1 MGRIEATADGA
12 RVILLGAS
20 DYPYQPHLSNPRFRD
35 SAAAVRD
42 YFLDPA
48 GFGLRADNWLDLFDA
63 ETEAP
68 GQYER
73 IKAFLQQRATGQ
85 TDVLVYYIGHGS
97 VDGREFMLSQ
107 RSSRPDAPYTRLR
120 FKDLHQVVRAEA
132 RHARKFFVLD
142 CCFAG
147 AAMRELMSDDGPTQL
162 AIASAKE
169 AARDDE
175 AHKGTALLCASSQ
188 DEAARAPEGETLTMF
203 TGALLQALRS
213 GPGEARQ
220 LTLNQARD
228 RAWDVMRKRFA
239 GQAVRPQ
246 VHSPDQSQGDIA
258 ATVAL
263 LRERVEAGAAAQRL
277 AAAGTIADVLAGGL
291 PPGKDALRCVVVS
304 RERALEPLED
314 PLLKHVRLAL
324 ELAAPAI
331 AAEAGHSAA
340 PILAELAVA
349 RAYTSEDQL
358 ARAVHALCQAEAV
371 VFDLTG
377 FEPGVVFLLGVR
389 SVARRG
395 VTICSVGGKDHL
407 AGDQLDIPFNLQLLN
422 LAAHS
427 ARQVKMGPGLR
438 PKELLARKL
447 VSGLHDAASRP
458 RYLDLPAFDAV
469 RELGLQSSD
478 YKGIGH
484 AKEVLVLCPF
494 STSYRERNWERT
506 IDAELPGKLVKHLRD
521 QEVPVDAQPRLARLV
536 DLDTPRLVTQ
546 TLFESIRRTDMCLVD
561 WTGLRANVMFEAGV
575 RMATNR
581 LGAVHIVEQ
590 REDGAFALP
599 EDPPPPPHAAL
610 MLQLFDPVP
619 YSCESGVVEPF
630 EAMIGRF
637 ETALEQDRAGHVG
650 AIYRAMG
657 EALDDDVSAH
667 PSAVDEDLVHEANLL
682 FSDDQESTGISPILF
697 HDVASTLVERSRRA
711 AEERRLAAWLY
722 MHHRYSGTDLAAD
735 AQRALRFD
743 LLSVQVRRW
752 ARQAGRQDLV
762 ALIGA
767 SSVRP
772 SADPGADL
780 ASVAARVKARKEEA
794 KDCRD
799 AGDLKGAVDVLTQT
813 VTMLKASRWYAS
825 MLDSAEVG
833 EGEKAVAA
841 HLADCLGMLGGNH
854 RRMKSLEL
862 ALAAFEE
869 GSRWE
874 GDDRLDVQS
883 SYNLVNEIVLPLEMG
898 RSTATEQRNRLRIAV
913 DAIGRQVHGARRND
927 RWAWAD
933 LGQCQLLLD
942 DLPGARTSYARVRSL
957 GDADTLRSVLPVLQ
971 KLKDA
976 LRDERDAAIAEA
988 LGAGIAELS
997 G

>member
-1 MGRIEATADGA
+1 MALSEAVADST

-20 DYPYQPHLSNPRFRD
+20 EYPHEPHLSNPRFRT
-35 SAAAVRD
+35 SATAVRD
-42 YFLDPA
+42 YFLDPS
-48 GFGLRADNWLDLFDA
+48 GFGLRPEHWLDLFDA
-63 ETEAP
+63 DADAP

-73 IKAFLQQRATGQ
+73 IKGFLRQRAAGQ
-85 TDVLVYYIGHGS
+85 KDVLVYYIGHGS
-97 VDGREFMLSQ
+97 VDGREYLLSQ
-107 RSSRPDAPYTRLR
+107 HASRPDAPYTRLR
-120 FKDLHQVVRAEA
+120 FKDLHQVVRSEA

-169 AARDDE
+169 AAKDDE

-188 DEAARAPEGETLTMF
+188 DEAARAPEREALTMF
-203 TGALLQALRS
+203 TGALLQALRA
-213 GPGEARQ
+213 GPGATRR

-228 RAWDVMRKRFA
+228 RAWDVMRERFA

-263 LRERVEAGAAAQRL
+263 LPERVEAAATARRP
-277 AAAGTIADVLAGGL
+277 AAAGAIADVLAVAL
-291 PPGKDALRCVVVS
+291 PTDTRALRCVVIS
-304 RERALEPLED
+304 PEQALAPGAT
-314 PLLKHVRLAL
+314 PLLQQVRRAL

-331 AAEAGHSAA
+331 EAETSH
-340 PILAELAVA
+340 PQPPFLAELAVA
-349 RAYTSEDQL
+349 RAYVGEDSL
-358 ARAVHALCQAEAV
+358 TRAVRALCQAEVV

-395 VTICSVGGKDHL
+395 VTVCSVGGEHL
-407 AGDQLDIPFNLQLLN
+407 AGEQLDIPFNLQLLN

-427 ARQVKMGPGLR
+427 AQQMRMGPGLR
-438 PKELLARKL
+438 PPELLARKL
-447 VSGLHDAASRP
+447 LSGLRDLATRP

-484 AKEVLVLCPF
+484 GEEVLVLCPF
-494 STSYRERNWERT
+494 SPAYRDRNWT
-506 IDAELPGKLVKHLRD
+506 NAIAAELPAKLALRLRGPD
-521 QEVPVDAQPRLARLV
+521 ARAEVRPRLARLV

-590 REDGAFALP
+590 RDDGTAVLP
-599 EDPPPPPHAAL
+599 EDAPAHAAA
-610 MLQLFDPVP
+610 MLRLFDPVP
-619 YSCESGVVEPF
+619 YSCEPGVVEPF

-637 ETALEQDRAGHVG
+637 DAALEQDRIGRVG

-657 EALDDDVSAH
+657 EALDADASAQ
-667 PSAVDEDLVHEANLL
+667 PPAVDDDLVHEANLL

-697 HDVASTLVERSRRA
+697 HDVASTLVERSRHA

-722 MHHRYSGTDLAAD
+722 MHHRYGGAGLAAD
-735 AQRALRFD
+735 PQRALRFD

-752 ARQAGRQDLV
+752 ARQAGRKDLV
-762 ALIGA
+762 DLIGT
-767 SSVRP
+767 SGVRS

-799 AGDLKGAVDVLTQT
+799 AGDLAGAVDVLAQT
-813 VTMLKASRWYAS
+813 VAMLKASRWYAS
-825 MLDSAEVG
+825 MSGDAEVG
-833 EGEKAVAA
+833 AGEKALAA

-854 RRMKSLEL
+854 RRMNALDL
-862 ALAAFEE
+862 ALEAFED

-874 GDDRLDVQS
+874 RDARLDVQS
-883 SYNLVNEIVLPLEMG
+883 SYNLVNAIVLPLEMG
-898 RSTATEQRNRLRIAV
+898 RSTATVQRDGLRQAV
-913 DAIGRQVHGARRND
+913 EAIGRQVHGARRND

-933 LGQCQLLLD
+933 LGQCQLLLG
-942 DLPGARTSYARVRSL
+942 DLPAARTSYARMRSL
-957 GDADTLRSVLPVLQ
+957 GDADTLRSALPVLQ
-971 KLKDA
+971 RLQEA
-976 LRDERDAAIAEA
+976 LRESDPAIAAA
-988 LGAGIAELS
+988 LAAGVAEL
-997 G
+997 GG

>member
-1 MGRIEATADGA
+1 MALDDAAAGST

-20 DYPYQPHLSNPRFRD
+20 DYPHEPRLSNPRFLA

-48 GFGLRADNWLDLFDA
+48 GFGLRAEHLLDLFDA
-63 ETEAP
+63 EADAP

-73 IKAFLQQRATGQ
+73 IKAFLGQRGAGRR
-85 TDVLVYYIGHGS
+85 DVLVYYIGHGS
-97 VDGREFMLSQ
+97 VDGREYLLSQ

-120 FKDLHQVVRAEA
+120 FKDLHQVVRSEA

-162 AIASAKE
+162 AIASARE
-169 AARDDE
+169 AAKDDE

-188 DEAARAPEGETLTMF
+188 DEVARAPEGEALTMF
-203 TGALLQALRS
+203 TGALLQALRA
-213 GPGEARQ
+213 GTGAPQR

-228 RAWDVMRKRFA
+228 RAWDVMRERFA

-263 LRERVEAGAAAQRL
+263 LPERVAAGAATRPPGPAS
-277 AAAGTIADVLAGGL
+277 AIPDVLAEAL
-291 PPGKDALRCVVVS
+291 PAGADTLRCLVVS
-304 RERALEPLED
+304 PERPAAPGTA
-314 PLLKHVRLAL
+314 PLLQQVRRAL

-331 AAEAGHSAA
+331 VAESGRSQ
-340 PILAELAVA
+340 PPVLARLEAA
-349 RAYTSEDQL
+349 RAYDGEDGL
-358 ARAVHALCQAEAV
+358 TRAVHALCQAEAV

-395 VTICSVGGKDHL
+395 VTVCSVGGEHL
-407 AGDQLDIPFNLQLLN
+407 AGEQLDIPFNLQLLN

-427 ARQVKMGPGLR
+427 AGQMRMGPGLR
-438 PKELLARKL
+438 PPELLARKL
-447 VSGLHDAASRP
+447 VSGLRDLAGRP

-469 RELGLQSSD
+469 RELGLQSND
-478 YKGIGH
+478 YKGI
-484 AKEVLVLCPF
+484 AAAEEVLVLCPF
-494 STSYRERNWERT
+494 SPAYRDRNWT
-506 IDAELPGKLVKHLRD
+506 NAIAAELPAKLASRLSSAAARA
-521 QEVPVDAQPRLARLV
+521 DALPRLARLV

-590 REDGAFALP
+590 RDDGAAELP
-599 EDPPPPPHAAL
+599 ADAPAHAAA
-610 MLQLFDPVP
+610 MLRLFAPVP
-619 YSCESGVVEPF
+619 YSCEPGVVEPF
-630 EAMIGRF
+630 EAMIDRF
-637 ETALEQDRAGHVG
+637 EAALVRDRAGHVG
-650 AIYRAMG
+650 AVYRAVG
-657 EALDDDVSAH
+657 EALDADASAQ
-667 PSAVDEDLVHEANLL
+667 PSAVDDDLVHEANLL

-697 HDVASTLVERSRRA
+697 HDVADTLVERARRA

-722 MHHRYSGTDLAAD
+722 MHHRYGAAELAAD
-735 AQRALRFD
+735 PRRALRFD

-762 ALIGA
+762 DLIGA
-767 SSVRP
+767 SAVRP

-780 ASVAARVKARKEEA
+780 AGLAARVKARKEEA

-799 AGDLKGAVDVLTQT
+799 AGDLAGAVAVLTQT
-813 VTMLKASRWYAS
+813 VAMLQASRWYAS
-825 MLDSAEVG
+825 MSGDAEVG
-833 EGEKAVAA
+833 AGEQALAA

-854 RRMKSLEL
+854 RRMNALDL
-862 ALAAFEE
+862 ALATFVE

-874 GDDRLDVQS
+874 RDERLDVQS
-883 SYNLVNEIVLPLEMG
+883 SYNLVNAIVLPLEMG
-898 RSTATEQRNRLRIAV
+898 RSTATAQRRSLRQ
-913 DAIGRQVHGARRND
+913 AIEAIVRQVHGARRND

-933 LGQCQLLLD
+933 LGQCQLLLGD
-942 DLPGARTSYARVRSL
+942 VAAARASYARMRSL
-957 GDADTLRSVLPVLQ
+957 GDADTLRSALPVLQ
-971 KLKDA
+971 RLQDA
-976 LRDERDAAIAEA
+976 LRERDPSIAAALAE
-988 LGAGIAELS
+988 GIAGLS
-997 G
+997 A